1 MSEWKIDK
9 NITTTFL
16 LGLGIQAFAIVWS
29 FSMMMSTI
37 NDHEEDISKIQ
48 ERLIKL
54 EDAVQLQAI
63 SSARID
69 ANIEAI
75 KDTVEKISNNMGEI
89 KWVREKV

>member
-37 NDHEEDISKIQ
+37 NDHEEDIAQIQ
-48 ERLIKL
+48 GRLIKL
-54 EDAVQLQAI
+54 EEAVQLQAVT
-63 SSARID
+63 SARID

-75 KDTVEKISNNMGEI
+75 KDTVEDISDNMGET
-89 KWVREKV
+89 K